1 MPERVA
7 AQIAASKTL
16 PRDPTKINDVIIR
29 GFRRGE
35 GKSISPEE
43 AECIWPNKD
52 GGADGGA
59 YFIERVKGAVW
70 YVLPEEARHLVKQKN
85 EESWAA
91 LGWEEKV
98 KILGLW
104 GPAPAG
110 RKPPAIFD

>member
-29 GFRRGE
+29 GFNRGE
-35 GKSISPEE
+35 GISS
-43 AECIWPNKD
+43 AGAGCIWPNKD

-70 YVLPEEARHLVKQKN
+70 YVLPEEARRLVKQKN

-91 LGWEEKV
+91 LGREEKV
-98 KILGLW
+98 KILGVW